1 VSKFIYPSYILSED
15 RKTLLKE
22 LQNSLYKDLVK
33 IIALDDNEIVEL
45 FVDNMLQ
52 ELFYEKDLE
61 VSTLTN
67 IDKLYM
73 LLCIRSYCIGPQII
87 FSTKVPK
94 TTSEGKKEEVKV
106 DVPLDL
112 NEVLNRLGN
121 YPVEHLYC
129 FKEAGITVNGS
140 LPKRF
145 YYGNIIDVAADSLT
159 SVETD
164 NRKTDLH
171 HFSIDE
177 RIKIMNTLPSTLLP
191 KIINFLTCQENIIK
205 EDPLIK
211 FNSSIEL
218 PFGNELELQLY
229 NGTVGEVI
237 KMLFNTNLK
246 ELYTNEY
253 TLMRRFKFTFS
264 AIERCTPQELN
275 VYYEIIHKDLER
287 EKQEQEDQQ
296 KGYDGNFMAPPKNL
310 PPE

>member
-1 VSKFIYPSYILSED
+1 MSKFIYPSS
-15 RKTLLKE
+15 K
-22 LQNSLYKDLVK
+22 
-33 IIALDDNEIVEL
+33 
-45 FVDNMLQ
+45 
-52 ELFYEKDLE
+52 
-61 VSTLTN
+61 
-67 IDKLYM
+67 
-73 LLCIRSYCIGPQII
+73 II
-87 FSTKVPK
+87 FSTKVPR
-94 TTSEGKKEEVKV
+94 TSPDGKREEAKV

-121 YPVEHLYC
+121 YPVDHLYS
-129 FKEAGITVNGS
+129 FKESGITVNGS
-140 LPKRF
+140 LPKKF

-164 NRKTDLH
+164 NKKTDLYH
-171 HFSIDE
+171 LSIDE
-177 RIKIMNTLPSTLLP
+177 RIQIMNTLPSTLLP
-191 KIINFLTCQENIIK
+191 KIIDFLTRQEKVIK

-218 PFGNELELQLY
+218 PFGNELDLQLY
-229 NGTVGEVI
+229 NGTVGEII

-253 TLMRRFKFTFS
+253 TLMRRFKFTFNAVES
-264 AIERCTPQELN
+264 CTPQELN

-287 EKQEQEDQQ
+287 EKKEQEEQG